1 MSAAVRQAACSVTSN
16 HGVVHVG
23 LDLLADRG
31 DMVPFEAD
39 PIAAAWRNQKLEK
52 GSSMW

>member
-16 HGVVHVG
+16 HVVHVG
-23 LDLLADRG
+23 VDLPADRG

-39 PIAAAWRNQKLEK
+39 PIAATWRNQKLEK